1 MLNANFISR
10 IFIFRNELK
19 RISSKQKLAA
29 SLLPIRSVGVQG
41 DCRTYSYV
49 VGISSEKEP
58 DWNDMKFLSSLIPK
72 ICHNVNRV
80 CYIFGGIVKESLPDV
95 TPTYLTSHV
104 LSTLRQCDDVAMTVS
119 LIFYFMSTV
128 VIRPDFL
135 FTFYLSINKILSILE
150 Y

>member
-1 MLNANFISR
+1 M
-10 IFIFRNELK
+10 K

-49 VGISSEKEP
+49 VGISSERDP
-58 DWNDMKFLSSLIPK
+58 DWNDMMFLSCLIPK

-95 TPTYLTSHV
+95 TPTYLTSNV
-104 LSTLRQCDDVAMTVS
+104 LSLLRQCDDVAMGVS
-119 LIFYFMSTV
+119 VLCFHVLTNVRPIV
-128 VIRPDFL
+128 VVL
-135 FTFYLSINKILSILE
+135 
-150 Y
+150 